1 MKKKYLKS
9 IHECQNNL
17 GIEDEQHIIDKV
29 FSDEMILENIYKL
42 QMHLA
47 EFLTQRDYFDSKA
60 ELTLQEIS
68 RLEQQLN

>member
-9 IHECQNNL
+9 MRECQNYP
-17 GIEDEQHIIDKV
+17 ESESDSIIDKV
-29 FSDEMILENIYKL
+29 FSDEMALESIYKL

-47 EFLTQRDYFDSKA
+47 EYLTQKDYYDSLV

-68 RLEQQLN
+68 RLELQLN